1 MLQLQ
6 RRARTK
12 SDGAFVFDSVRAG
25 TYTIEARRSGYKTSS
40 SDITV
45 SVSGAVIEI
54 RLERAATFLPSVV
67 TKADRGGLSGT
78 IGDTAYHALAGVHV
92 AVLGGSASTNTD
104 STGNFFMPV
113 TAGHYLVALTRS
125 GFARQLMSVTIPV
138 GGGRQIAA
146 WMVPQ
151 SGGANPYESA
161 LLSDIPVRMIR
172 SRPIWDKYYTR
183 EDMEQQGFTDLRQ
196 IGSRSSMRLMNPDC
210 PVIVNGDPQR
220 IVPLWSLTVP
230 ELEFVE
236 VYTDPTKSP
245 TGGPAGGSRANL
257 AAKKKQ
263 MSTAPKSPCGVALVA
278 WLRN

>member
-1 MLQLQ
+1 MFSRFLRFGLIACGYVLLLALWTLCEVAGQILFK
-6 RRARTK
+6 RGVDAIDVGEGHFGVK
-12 SDGAFVFDSVRAG
+12 SF
-25 TYTIEARRSGYKTSS
+25 IQ
-40 SDITV
+40 
-45 SVSGAVIEI
+45 
-54 RLERAATFLPSVV
+54 
-67 TKADRGGLSGT
+67 
-78 IGDTAYHALAGVHV
+78 AL
-92 AVLGGSASTNTD
+92 
-104 STGNFFMPV
+104 
-113 TAGHYLVALTRS
+113 
-125 GFARQLMSVTIPV
+125 
-138 GGGRQIAA
+138 
-146 WMVPQ
+146 
-151 SGGANPYESA
+151 
-161 LLSDIPVRMIR
+161 R

-263 MSTAPKSPCGVALVA
+263 MSTAPKSPCGVALLQSAPRPDKSTNFPQTCLPVGVVRRQQSTA
-278 WLRN
+278 ARLPRIILEAVFDDRSRKSLKSQGGHKVLPG